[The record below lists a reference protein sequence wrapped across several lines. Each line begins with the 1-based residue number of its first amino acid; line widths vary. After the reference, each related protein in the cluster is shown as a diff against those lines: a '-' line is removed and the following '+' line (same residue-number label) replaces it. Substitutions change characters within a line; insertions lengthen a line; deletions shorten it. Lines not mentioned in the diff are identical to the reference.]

1 MVYLKLR
8 RSGPVKVWRGGPKRI
23 CPPPDPLPPIGP
35 IYIPIDSSRRQD
47 SEYINLNR
55 FDKCRPK
62 VMLSAAS

>member
-8 RSGPVKVWRGGPKRI
+8 RSGPVKVWRGGPKNSG
-23 CPPPDPLPPIGP
+23 PPWNPPIGP